1 MPDASRDFPNAKALS
16 TIATVETVAFDLPT
30 VRPHKLAMATID
42 AHSLLLVRIRD
53 RDGREGLGEAAVIP
67 QYGAETIE
75 AIQVV
80 IDRYL
85 GPAVIGMDP
94 SNVERLLARM
104 DVVLKDNLYA
114 KAAIEMACYD
124 LVGKALGVP
133 VSTLLGGAVHDR
145 LRTLWVLGNG
155 EQAKDIAEAQQKL
168 DARLHNLFLVKV
180 GKGDPKD
187 DVARASAVKAA
198 LGDAAKVHVDAN
210 QSWDEATATWAIERL
225 EDAGIAVIEQPLH
238 RSDIE
243 GMRRLTERFTV
254 PIMAD
259 EAVDTVES
267 ALAFVRN
274 RAADAFSIKV
284 TKHGGLLKTR
294 KVASIAEA
302 GGLSMFGGTMLES
315 GVGTSAF
322 AQVFATVQ
330 RLDWGCQLFGPLLF
344 KDTITVE
351 QPEFSDFHLTV
362 PNRPG
367 LGMSIDEDKLRFY
380 ARK

>member
-1 MPDASRDFPNAKALS
+1 
-16 TIATVETVAFDLPT
+16 
-30 VRPHKLAMATID
+30 
-42 AHSLLLVRIRD
+42 
-53 RDGREGLGEAAVIP
+53 
-67 QYGAETIE
+67 
-75 AIQVV
+75 
-80 IDRYL
+80 
-85 GPAVIGMDP
+85 
-94 SNVERLLARM
+94 
-104 DVVLKDNLYA
+104 
-114 KAAIEMACYD
+114 
-124 LVGKALGVP
+124 
-133 VSTLLGGAVHDR
+133 
-145 LRTLWVLGNG
+145 
-155 EQAKDIAEAQQKL
+155 
-168 DARLHNLFLVKV
+168 
-180 GKGDPKD
+180 
-187 DVARASAVKAA
+187 
-198 LGDAAKVHVDAN
+198 
-210 QSWDEATATWAIERL
+210 
-225 EDAGIAVIEQPLH
+225 
-238 RSDIE
+238 
-243 GMRRLTERFTV
+243 
-254 PIMAD
+254 MAD
-259 EAVDTVES
+259 EAVDSVES